1 MDYYNPRRSGFSLTP
16 FEPEPF
22 NEVENAEATD
32 QVGINP
38 SDDLTNLQFGMGLT
52 GSTYQDPINKV
63 ESNLESGPVES
74 TPPFSLAPN
83 STQELI
89 GGLQSAEIE
98 KQKAIELDQPKW
110 EEYKRLKAEGKSPT
124 VPWSDTFLP
133 AEIDIVAPDEYD
145 PVALKSVSTFVTP
158 EQTTFTPAQKRQYD
172 VYKSKFPN
180 SINITPLTNAE
191 KEKEHALSQLA
202 KKQPFIDAATNSK
215 SEFESGK
222 KALKKQY
229 NLDGTLRPDN
239 LRYVVLEEEA
249 GEETPLD
256 VFGKKIE
263 GFPRELIP
271 SKLPKTY
278 KEAESLLGKFHQ
290 QTLDGIKYTA
300 RFEGIAS
307 GVFDAAVGLVS
318 PENITLMIGTGLV
331 SAPIKVAISAYFSVT
346 MGIGAYE
353 ATNAA
358 LEARK
363 RGDDQEEAYLWTSA
377 VFSTVMA
384 AFAGKHALAK
394 TSTSF
399 KLESPEVRA
408 EFPSQTLISVF
419 NKELRNDKGLPYV
432 LDFETAAE
440 VKNELIDRGF
450 TISSRPT
457 QRSMFLPDSPR
468 LSEGFVDMK
477 EVGNSLRLSREI
489 IALLAPLTEQ
499 ATARENERLVAEAIP
514 QLVET
519 AAPISAQSL
528 MDSFKINH
536 LQARVLMGFARV
548 SGLDLN
554 KILVSTYEKMDA
566 AGLSP
571 VVGANRGFF
580 IPLDQARAIISGLTN
595 SSWHTGIHEVLHAV
609 RRQIVSRDYSG
620 SYEYR
625 LSLPEILALEEWA
638 GVKDGVWSPLAEEKF
653 SNSFTRYLADNDS
666 VSVEM
671 KGIFGKI
678 KKYLSSIYNEIK
690 SYVEVSD
697 EIKSIFDKIA
707 NKELRKESNVA
718 SRDAMISGT
727 KNAEKVAGSLKKGDT
742 IAIADGTVILVEED
756 AIGEGQPIKASIN
769 GKPVTYEDGLG
780 WAVMEQDAASK
791 PQSDSSATSAP
802 SKVSEAIAP
811 LVSAETSAAIPVVA
825 TTSPTI
831 LAQSPT
837 PASEKKLNKKDQAK
851 KDKKDEFDAN
861 QERKDD
867 LARALNPDEF
877 PTTTERILGKSPTLE
892 KGSAE
897 NLIDAG
903 RKFQEL
909 ALAYLKKEKIDPAT
923 ITPEQ
928 ITLIAKIAVKE
939 IIYNLSRG
947 ENASDWYT
955 GNIKEMLK
963 IAELIFPE
971 LGKDSKLK
979 LEGFKKS
986 KDQQKDANFI
996 YRLAFAVT
1004 SQNLNVVENSKWAI
1018 QQYEY
1023 FRENGKFD
1031 PSIDVGSKAASI
1043 SGNLKLANDLI
1054 EKIGID
1060 ALNKFCESTLKKEE
1074 ALKFLK
1080 DKLGRDVTISGGTK
1094 LDEILGSAIFG
1105 PKIGGGFLSNLLGN
1119 FDPITIDLWMRRTWG
1134 RWTGN
1139 SVGNGVTAE
1148 NLAKFLDATR
1158 ADGIFSELSNNNRE
1172 PVWISQILVETRN
1185 RKSGGKTFRT
1195 VSPETLQKIR
1205 SNAALEERILDKAR
1219 EVQSNWQK
1227 KYSFVRM
1234 PISPEN
1240 LGKVESG
1247 EWGLLDVVA
1256 NGEKAYALASKIASG
1271 KFFTKGEAAGFL
1283 PKNADGSA
1291 YVPKGFKLTGRGS
1304 YEPIEGHDFNEY
1316 VSQKKLQ
1323 KAIDKEAADKAEDA
1337 GDDIEGAVVSPS
1349 EATEETLKK
1358 VSLRVRAFDVMKK
1371 DFGYTEKIS
1380 NPTVSEKLKTLSA
1393 LASQAYINSYKVI
1406 DIPSEADR
1414 KAIKLLFKEVQKML
1428 HEKDIYISNADIQ
1441 AILWYPEKEIWNTVI
1456 GAKNVTALNLS
1467 YSDSM
1472 ATFARLKG
1480 HGDAV
1485 DKILNENKLPTTP
1498 TNDKSKR
1505 PATVAKAEL
1514 AARGSASGGQRTD
1527 QSGASNAVTDTGT
1540 ESGVRSGDAEKVKGA
1555 TRPIVE
1561 EIQKILTDAIAKGGK
1576 VTAKAKQTIRDL
1588 VTAKFLPKITPTEKL
1603 IADLPSQE
1611 TVSGAIEEGQRKSA
1625 STLNAFNL
1633 NEEVTLRQDVKAW
1646 TRNGV
1651 GVVTVRQEAT
1661 DGIVTHAYVPM
1672 AVVENPVFDT
1682 SQNAIMKTA
1691 AGGKTGQKRS
1701 NLATV
1706 RGKLSASQDIP
1717 IDIETWTQ
1725 VGFNPDRHSYFYPKA
1740 DHTQVV
1746 LSGDAAMQI
1755 GNTVFV
1761 KNPVY
1766 GTKAEAA
1773 KFLFQEEQVDFSS
1786 TRNLYNDP
1794 VAERFGVSKPRLQQ
1808 RTLQQINNDAQSM
1821 IRNSGKKLVYEM
1833 AELAHQGDE
1842 HYMTSVHVEAFT
1854 ILRLELEKSLKKSGR
1869 DSVSAKRKG
1878 ALLTTVIGEIGS
1890 IAGGNLGARAN
1901 ALDPDTGRR
1910 IIVPKDYSEE
1920 EADLFNETESDL
1932 RDKITTAKE
1941 KVDELAD
1948 EEISETAAEIV
1959 NKEKIDPE
1967 INNVLQRITS
1977 VATSYLRNKFSTNRG
1992 GGLSQLAQITKDDFD
2007 IFAKAMC
2014 LYSDKPEA
2022 EFKLFLDAFLKE
2034 HDMPSNLFDADQTEY
2049 IHYTAYLYKQDA
2061 INGNGEALIEGIN
2074 KVANSSVPAKAT
2086 SATAKAAEAAKPA
2099 AAKVEMADLLAEEK
2113 SLLTAV
2119 YGLQRF
2125 EALTPQKRAL
2135 ILKQS
2140 KEGYSW
2146 NLLGYPYD
2154 LDFGNLNNWKL
2165 TSPKTLRVA
2174 NDKLEK
2180 EVERLQGYTDAL
2192 KKSKILG
2199 VRGKFLSFKDKKDK
2213 EERLKIF
2220 TEILKNDLKNHY
2232 LYHYKGLGR
2241 MSPENGV
2248 VFLQNE
2254 ILATR
2259 KYLED
2264 LDSQF
2269 NLANKYLDLDQ
2280 KETQNEINNW
2290 IENVDVRFR
2299 FSPEEN
2305 QKYFKGI
2312 SEKFKELRLTET
2324 EIKWI
2329 LSLSR
2334 DNSSLLNSNVRG
2346 DTTKAEAVLDALIE
2360 MREKEKSSN
2369 ALVKNASFSPT
2380 TKPASTKATPVTAK
2394 PAAVKP
2400 IEPTSTAV
2408 GSDFDIV
2415 YGSAYHERTLDPVEK
2430 ANAVLKFDAG
2440 HSLKDGKFIPTTQE
2454 RVDYER
2460 GELEKTKKSV
2470 QNVIDALAESNL
2482 LDENGRLRK
2491 GVDHIEVQKALEGY
2505 SESRKEYIPYAIGA
2519 DAKWQV
2525 YANPLEFIYGQLKK
2539 ATNYFNAIERQLK
2552 KAESASAKDSSLSPD
2567 AKVKKAKAIKAKVEK
2582 SSEDKKKE
2590 LMDGAKAS
2598 AKAKIE
2604 EAAKEGK
2611 TLGLDELVNQT
2622 TVYQYV
2628 KSIVELDPTRDWTK
2642 ENIMELFQYV
2652 ADMLRIEVLEPAG
2665 YYDGITATE
2674 VRDIYTQHGITKY
2687 PSTEEL
2693 NVKLAQLRRLGDLMA
2708 KWEEA
2713 SRGEMP
2719 KKTGTQQTKP
2729 IVLMREIQKEITVLM
2744 RQLKIADVDVEGAM
2758 RSARQKRIA
2767 GLRNK
2772 LEDIQYQIT
2781 EGKRTE
2787 KPASI
2792 PWTEEELALKAQ
2804 IATLNDQLD
2813 ELLGETDTA
2822 EIQRIVDRIDRQ
2834 TAILNSGNL
2843 FKPKVTPTAKS
2854 ATVTE
2859 ALDRLADINR
2869 KLAEARRAQ
2878 RLLENP
2884 LKTEEEKSINRLEK
2898 ILAILTEENETGI
2911 YFTEKEDIVRDSEA
2925 IKALRDRIYEERAK
2939 KLSTNA
2945 PIVFADDVEISFLTD
2960 QITKVEEMLSSGDFG
2975 SKPIK
2980 GKRVTNDDAVLALR
2994 ETLKS
2999 LRSDL
3004 SEARKAKKLKDN
3016 PPPTEE
3022 DRYLATLDRLI
3033 AIRKEQIE
3041 SGDFQPTATVT
3052 RMLTDRIK
3060 ERQATLDSLNKQ
3072 VFELRK
3078 EERLRLKPN
3087 LTKSQILIKAI
3098 DKKIA
3103 SIERQ
3108 IDTGVLDAPKEL
3120 AKNTDP
3126 EVIRKRKL
3134 LEEAKANLEA
3144 KFSMG
3149 ENAEIAKLR
3158 EEIARLQADINGYVP
3173 KPRVFRTKSQ
3183 AIQDLIDEKKSLNQL
3198 RQQTWKESEAGEAY
3212 DLEKFAERTADKIA
3226 EFERRIREEDTSPLS
3241 KKPKSKSRKKQEKE
3255 LELGLEKAKRDYE
3268 NFRKKLEYAEMTF
3281 IEKRLYDITYLS
3293 HEMLMFS
3300 VMVIPKLATTA
3311 SVTTLVTSPLAEG
3324 FGYLNAKVFPS
3335 LKNADVETAQTFK
3348 ELIKGEY
3355 AGLAGAVYYLFDDL
3369 VSTWTLGK
3377 PMYETELLG
3386 ARADLRTAY
3395 VSRVHALMK
3404 VVPSRQAYE
3413 RTMYRLL
3420 AQLEKEY
3427 PNPRDIPEGL
3437 LARKA
3442 MEEFAVGKAQ
3452 EAKFQ
3457 QQNSLAMAISSVAT
3471 TVADGNKTTEAV
3483 VKLFTKSEMPVATVA
3498 LNLFQTFLKMQY
3510 GTPVALG
3517 RLTAHGLLEYY
3528 KVWKNNFFGDKA
3540 SADWFEKTYELM
3552 DKKTANSVQDQLK
3565 TGQVGI
3571 AIGIM
3576 AYYLYNKRKDEK
3588 YPEELVAYFDEEKV
3602 SKDVFGM
3609 HMDRSLIESPASQ
3622 LLLFWTQVFEQ
3633 LDRLE
3638 KKGDNDPSSKVKA
3651 FTSVEGL
3658 AFMRTPPVQTALS
3671 IAKLVNPKTSSVEAG
3686 RILRIPLGATGPV
3699 FQIAK
3704 ALDPID
3710 SESKGFKRFAEMVAG
3725 KGETKRKPTTLW
3737 EALTVGYPL
3746 LRNEVPKNWKK
3757 NQELLVERQEAKNK
3771 SQKK

>member
-1 MDYYNPRRSGFSLTP
+1 MPYSFNPRRSGLSLTP
-16 FEPEPF
+16 SEPDPF
-22 NEVENAEATD
+22 DQVENAEATD

-38 SDDLTNLQFGMGLT
+38 SDDLTNLQVGMGLT
-52 GSTYQDPINKV
+52 GSTYQDPLDKV
-63 ESNLESGPVES
+63 EGNLDS
-74 TPPFSLAPN
+74 TSIAPISPFSITPN
-83 STQELI
+83 SSQELV
-89 GGLQSAEIE
+89 GALQSADIE

-110 EEYKRLKAEGKSPT
+110 QEYVELKGQGQFPKAPLGGFSE
-124 VPWSDTFLP
+124 P
-133 AEIDIVAPDEYD
+133 ASIDREFPDKYD
-145 PVALKSVSTFVTP
+145 PISFRVNNNDNTFITP

-172 VYKSKFPN
+172 SWKSKYPN
-180 SINITPLTNAE
+180 LIRFSPKTNAK
-191 KEKEHALSQLA
+191 KEEEHALTQLA
-202 KKQPFIDAATNSK
+202 KKQPFTDAAKSAKSK
-215 SEFESGK
+215 LESAK
-222 KALKKQY
+222 RAVRKQY
-229 NLDGTLRPDN
+229 NLDGTLRPDS
-239 LRYVVLEEEA
+239 LRYSKSEDGSNEVKVPLDALEGKSFFG
-249 GEETPLD
+249 GEVPLD

-263 GFPRELIP
+263 GFPVQLVP
-271 SKLPKTY
+271 SQLPQTY
-278 KEAESLLGKFHQ
+278 KEAELLLEKIYN
-290 QTLDGIKYTA
+290 QTLDGIKSAA
-300 RFEGIAS
+300 RAEGITS
-307 GVFDAAVGLVS
+307 GIIDAAIGLAS
-318 PENITLMIGTGLV
+318 AENITLMIGTGFAT
-331 SAPIKVAISAYFSVT
+331 APMKLLISSYFSIT

-363 RGDDQEEAYLWTSA
+363 RGDAQDEAYLWTSA
-377 VFSTVMA
+377 LFSTVMA
-384 AFAGKHALAK
+384 GFAGKHALSK
-394 TSTSF
+394 TSAQF
-399 KLESPEVRA
+399 KLESPEARATFSSNALVR
-408 EFPSQTLISVF
+408 VF
-419 NKELRNDKGLPYV
+419 NKDLVNDKGLPYV
-432 LDFETAAE
+432 LDFDTAAE
-440 VKNELIDRGF
+440 VKNELIGRGF
-450 TISSRPT
+450 TISSRT
-457 QRSMFLPDSPR
+457 TKQSMFFPD
-468 LSEGFVDMK
+468 LKTSEGFFDPT
-477 EVGNSLRLSREI
+477 EVGNMERLNQEI
-489 IALLAPLTEQ
+489 ADLLTPLVAQ
-499 ATARENERLVAEAIP
+499 ITAKENERLVKEAIP

-536 LQARVLMGFARV
+536 IQARVLMGFARV
-548 SGLDLN
+548 SGLDLS
-554 KILVSTYEKMDA
+554 KILVSTYAKMDA

-580 IPLDQARAIISGLTN
+580 IPLDEAKAIISGLTDP
-595 SSWHTGIHEVLHAV
+595 SAHTGIHELNHVV

-620 SYEYR
+620 DHDYR
-625 LSLPEILALEEWA
+625 LSLPEIIVLEEWA
-638 GVKDGVWSPLAEEKF
+638 GAKDGVWPAAADEKF

-666 VSVEM
+666 VSVEL

-678 KKYLSSIYNEIK
+678 KKYLLSIYNEIK
-690 SYVEVSD
+690 SYVEVTD

-707 NKELRKESNVA
+707 NKELRKKANEESSDVA
-718 SRDAMISGT
+718 
-727 KNAEKVAGSLKKGDT
+727 
-742 IAIADGTVILVEED
+742 
-756 AIGEGQPIKASIN
+756 
-769 GKPVTYEDGLG
+769 
-780 WAVMEQDAASK
+780 
-791 PQSDSSATSAP
+791 
-802 SKVSEAIAP
+802 AP
-811 LVSAETSAAIPVVA
+811 LAPAKISEPLPVV
-825 TTSPTI
+825 TSVSPTI
-831 LAQSPT
+831 LAQSST
-837 PASEKKLNKKDQAK
+837 PESEKKLNKRDQAK
-851 KDKKDEFDAN
+851 KDKQDEFNAN
-861 QERKDD
+861 QERKDEI
-867 LARALNPDEF
+867 AKALDPDQY
-877 PTTTERILGKSPTLE
+877 PTTTERILGSNPTLE
-892 KGSAE
+892 KGSAL

-909 ALAYLKKEKIDPAT
+909 ALAYLNKEKIDPAT

-928 ITLIAKIAVKE
+928 LTLIAKIAVKE

-947 ENASDWYT
+947 KNASDWYT

-971 LGKDSKLK
+971 LGSESKLK

-1023 FRENGKFD
+1023 FRDNGRFD

-1060 ALNKFCESTLKKEE
+1060 ALHDFCERTLKKED

-1080 DKLGRDVTISGGTK
+1080 EKLGEDVTITGGTK
-1094 LDEILGSAIFG
+1094 TDEILGSSIFG

-1119 FDPITIDLWMRRTWG
+1119 FNPITIDLWMRRTWG

-1148 NLAKFLDATR
+1148 NLAKFLDASR
-1158 ADGIFSELSNNNRE
+1158 ADRIFSELSNNNKE
-1172 PVWISQILVETRN
+1172 PVWISQIIVETRN

-1195 VSPETLQKIR
+1195 VSPETLKKIR
-1205 SNAALEERILDKAR
+1205 TNAALEARILEKAR
-1219 EVQSNWQK
+1219 EVQSDWQK

-1234 PISPEN
+1234 PISPQN

-1291 YVPKGFKLTGRGS
+1291 YVPKGFKLTARGS
-1304 YEPIEGHDFNEY
+1304 YEPIKGHDFNEY

-1337 GDDIEGAVVSPS
+1337 GDDIEGAIASPS
-1349 EATEETLKK
+1349 EEASETLKK
-1358 VSLRVRAFDVMKK
+1358 VTLRVRAFDVMKK

-1380 NPTVSEKLKTLSA
+1380 NPTISAKLKTLSA

-1414 KAIKLLFKEVQKML
+1414 RAIKLLFKEVQRL
-1428 HEKDIYISNADIQ
+1428 LQEQGIYISNADIQ
-1441 AILWYPEKEIWNTVI
+1441 AILWYPEKEIWNTII
-1456 GAKNVTALNLS
+1456 GAKNATALNLS

-1472 ATFARLKG
+1472 ATIARLRG

-1485 DKILNENKLPTTP
+1485 DKILNETKPPTTP
-1498 TNDKSKR
+1498 TDDKSKR
-1505 PATVAKAEL
+1505 PTTVAKAEL
-1514 AARGSASGGQRTD
+1514 VARGSASGGQRTD

-1540 ESGVRSGDAEKVKGA
+1540 KSGVRSGDAKEVKEA
-1555 TRPIVE
+1555 TRPVLE
-1561 EIQKILTDAIAKGGK
+1561 ETQKILIDAIAKGGK
-1576 VTAKAKQTIRDL
+1576 VTKKAKQTIMDL
-1588 VTAKFLPKITPTEKL
+1588 VTAEFLPKITPTEKL

-1611 TVSGAIEEGQRKSA
+1611 TVTAAIEEGQRKSA

-1633 NEEVTLRQDVKAW
+1633 NEEATLRQDVKAW

-1651 GVVTVRQEAT
+1651 GVVTVRQEGV
-1661 DGIVTHAYVPM
+1661 DGIATHAYVPM
-1672 AVVENPVFDT
+1672 AIVENPVFDT
-1682 SQNAIMKTA
+1682 NQNAIVKTA

-1717 IDIETWTQ
+1717 ADIETWTQ

-1740 DHTQVV
+1740 DHTKVV
-1746 LSGDAAMQI
+1746 LSGDAAVQI

-1766 GTKAEAA
+1766 ATKAEAA
-1773 KFLFQEEQVDFSS
+1773 KFLFQESRVDPSYPKNS
-1786 TRNLYNDP
+1786 YNDL
-1794 VAERFGVSKPRLQQ
+1794 VAEKFGVSKPRLQQ
-1808 RTLQQINNDAQSM
+1808 RTSQQLNDDARRM
-1821 IRNSGKKLVYEM
+1821 ISQVGKKGIYQM
-1833 AELAHQGDE
+1833 AQLALEGDE
-1842 HYMTSVHVEAFT
+1842 HYMTGVHNEAYA
-1854 ILRLELEKSLKKSGR
+1854 IVRDQMEKLLKKSGR
-1869 DSVSAKRKG
+1869 ESEGTKAKG
-1878 ALLTTVIGEIGS
+1878 GLLSRAIGEIGS
-1890 IAGGNLGARAN
+1890 KMGGDLGSRRF
-1901 ALDPDTGRR
+1901 ALDPDTGKR
-1910 IIVPKDYSEE
+1910 IIVPKDFSEE
-1920 EADLFNETESDL
+1920 EAAKFYEEEGNL
-1932 RDKITTAKE
+1932 RDKVTTAKE
-1941 KVDELAD
+1941 KVDKLAD
-1948 EEISETAAEIV
+1948 EEINDTAAEIV
-1959 NKEKIDPE
+1959 NKEKIDPKL
-1967 INNVLQRITS
+1967 NDVLQRITS
-1977 VATSYLRNKFSTNRG
+1977 VATSYLRNKFGSRA

-2014 LYSDKPEA
+2014 LYSDKPES
-2022 EFKLFLDAFLKE
+2022 EFKLFLDAFLRDN
-2034 HDMPSNLFDADQTEY
+2034 DMPPDLFDAGQAGY
-2049 IHYTAYLYKQDA
+2049 IYYTASLYKQDA
-2061 INGNGEALIEGIN
+2061 INGHGEALIEGIN
-2074 KVANSSVPAKAT
+2074 KVASKGSTKKEIAATKAT
-2086 SATAKAAEAAKPA
+2086 PA
-2099 AAKVEMADLLAEEK
+2099 VEKVKMTDLSAEEK
-2113 SLLTAV
+2113 SQFAAV
-2119 YGLQRF
+2119 YGLPRF
-2125 EALTPQKRAL
+2125 EALTLQEKAL
-2135 ILKQS
+2135 ALKQF
-2140 KEGYSW
+2140 KDGYSW
-2146 NLLGYPYD
+2146 SLGGFPYEFD
-2154 LDFGNLNNWKL
+2154 YLNPTNWRV
-2165 TSPKTLRVA
+2165 TTGETLRYANEKIVA
-2174 NDKLEK
+2174 ITGKL
-2180 EVERLQGYTDAL
+2180 QSYIDAL
-2192 KKSKILG
+2192 KEAKLIG
-2199 VRGKFLSFKDKKDK
+2199 VRNNKFLVSKGRETDRETLTNFKRILSDLLHNKDYDKQTDVYFYKNLRNLSPQDG
-2213 EERLKIF
+2213 LKLL
-2220 TEILKNDLKNHY
+2220 EDELLEAKAY
-2232 LYHYKGLGR
+2232 
-2241 MSPENGV
+2241 
-2248 VFLQNE
+2248 LQNVE
-2254 ILATR
+2254 
-2259 KYLED
+2259 
-2264 LDSQF
+2264 SQF
-2269 NLANKYLDLDQ
+2269 NLANKYLGLDQ
-2280 KETQNEINNW
+2280 AAVLNEISIFFKERYKTLPN
-2290 IENVDVRFR
+2290 
-2299 FSPEEN
+2299 PEKKKFLDESS
-2305 QKYFKGI
+2305 K
-2312 SEKFKELRLTET
+2312 KFK
-2324 EIKWI
+2324 
-2329 LSLSR
+2329 
-2334 DNSSLLNSNVRG
+2334 
-2346 DTTKAEAVLDALIE
+2346 ALG
-2360 MREKEKSSN
+2360 
-2369 ALVKNASFSPT
+2369 LVKNEIDWILGIEYGHNILLRDYRRNIEEKVLDVLIELREEKESLNVPVEDSSSSPT
-2380 TKPASTKATPVTAK
+2380 TGSDSTKKKSATKVAAPVEAEVAK
-2394 PAAVKP
+2394 PT
-2400 IEPTSTAV
+2400 EPTSTAR

-2415 YGSAYHERTLDPVEK
+2415 YGSGYYERSDAATK
-2430 ANAVLKFDAG
+2430 ADAVAKFDAG
-2440 HSLKDGKFIPTTQE
+2440 YSLKDGQFVPTTKEKVAKAEADLETE
-2454 RVDYER
+2454 R
-2460 GELEKTKKSV
+2460 KSIE
-2470 QNVIDALAESNL
+2470 NVIKALSRSKL
-2482 LDENGRLRK
+2482 LDKDGKLKK
-2491 GVDHIEVQKALEGY
+2491 GVTHTQVENAIREDAASRNGY
-2505 SESRKEYIPYAIGA
+2505 TDYAIKS
-2519 DAKWQV
+2519 DAEWQV
-2525 YANPLEFIYGQLKK
+2525 YAKPFEFMAEQLKNKEDYLTAIKRQFGK
-2539 ATNYFNAIERQLK
+2539 ANPPLTEDA
-2552 KAESASAKDSSLSPD
+2552 SLSPD
-2567 AKVKKAKAIKAKVEK
+2567 AKIKKAKAIKAKAEK

-2590 LMDGAKAS
+2590 LIDGAKAS

-2604 EAAKEGK
+2604 EAKEKGK
-2611 TLGLDELVNQT
+2611 TLGLDELVDQT

-2628 KSIVELDPTRDWTK
+2628 KSIVEDDPTREWTR
-2642 ENIMELFQYV
+2642 ENIMELFDYV
-2652 ADMLRIEVLEPAG
+2652 AAMLTQEVLEPAG
-2665 YYDGITATE
+2665 YFDGITAIE
-2674 VRDIYTQHGITKY
+2674 ARDIYTQHGITKY

-2713 SRGEMP
+2713 NRGEMP

-2744 RQLKIADVDVEGAM
+2744 RKLKIADVDVEGAM
-2758 RSARQKRIA
+2758 RSARQKRIT

-2804 IATLNDQLD
+2804 IATMNDQLD

-2822 EIQRIVDRIDRQ
+2822 EIQRILDRIERQ

-2843 FKPKVTPTAKS
+2843 FKPKATPTAKS
-2854 ATVTE
+2854 AAVTA
-2859 ALDRLADINR
+2859 ALDQLADVNK

-2898 ILAILTEENETGI
+2898 ILAILTAENEAGI
-2911 YFTEKEDIVRDSEA
+2911 YLTEQKDIVQDSEA
-2925 IKALRDRIYEERAK
+2925 IKALRDKIYEERAK
-2939 KLSTNA
+2939 KLSTTA
-2945 PIVFADDVEISFLTD
+2945 PIVFADDLEISFLTD

-2999 LRSDL
+2999 MRSEL
-3004 SEARKAKKLKDN
+3004 AEAKKAKKLKDN

-3033 AIRKEQIE
+3033 AIREKQIE
-3041 SGDFQPTATVT
+3041 SGDFQPTAKATK
-3052 RMLTDRIK
+3052 MLTDRIK
-3060 ERQATLDSLNKQ
+3060 ERQATLDSLNEQ
-3072 VFELRK
+3072 VFKLRK

-3098 DKKIA
+3098 DKQIA

-3120 AKNTDP
+3120 TKNTDP
-3126 EVIRKRKL
+3126 EVLRKRKL

-3144 KFSMG
+3144 KYNMG

-3158 EEIARLQADINGYVP
+3158 EEIARLQADINGYTP

-3183 AIQDLIDEKKSLNQL
+3183 GIQDLIDEKKSINQL

-3212 DLEKFAERTADKIA
+3212 DLAKFAERTADKVA
-3226 EFERRIREEDTSPLS
+3226 EFERRVREGDVSQLS

-3268 NFRKKLEYAEMTF
+3268 NFRRKLEYAEMTM
-3281 IEKRLYDITYLS
+3281 IQKRIYDITYLS

-3324 FGYLNAKVFPS
+3324 FGYLNAKIFPS
-3335 LKNADVETAQTFK
+3335 LRNADVETAQTFK

-3377 PMYETELLG
+3377 PMYETALLG
-3386 ARADLRTAY
+3386 ARADIRTAY

-3457 QQNSLAMAISSVAT
+3457 QQNSVAMAISSIAT

-3483 VKLFTKSEMPVATVA
+3483 VKLLTKAEMPVATVA

-3510 GTPVALG
+3510 GAPVALG

-3528 KVWKNNFFGDKA
+3528 QIWKMNLFGDRA
-3540 SADWFEKTYELM
+3540 SAEWFEKTYELM
-3552 DKKTANSVQDQLK
+3552 DAKTANSVQDQLK

-3571 AIGIM
+3571 AIAIL
-3576 AYYLYNKRKDEK
+3576 AYYLYNKRDKDK
-3588 YPEELVAYFDEEKV
+3588 FYPEKLGTYFDEEKV
-3602 SKDVFGM
+3602 SKDVFGQP
-3609 HMDRSLIESPASQ
+3609 MDRSLIESPASQ
-3622 LLLFWTQVFEQ
+3622 LLLFYTQVYEQ
-3633 LDRLE
+3633 LDLLE
-3638 KKGDNDPSSKVKA
+3638 RERNKDFSSKIKVL
-3651 FTSVEGL
+3651 TSVEGL

-3671 IAKLVNPKTSSVEAG
+3671 IAKLVNPKSSSVEAG
-3686 RILRIPLGATGPV
+3686 RVLRIPLGATGPV
-3699 FQIAK
+3699 FQLAK

-3710 SESKGFKRFAEMVAG
+3710 SESKGFKRFAEMVTG

-3746 LRNEVPKNWKK
+3746 LRNEVPVNWKK
-3757 NQELLVERQEAKNK
+3757 NQESLVERQKAQDEQAEKKHKNK
-3771 SQKK
+3771 K

>member
-16 FEPEPF
+16 SEPEPF
-22 NEVENAEATD
+22 DEVENAEATD
-32 QVGINP
+32 QVGLNP
-38 SDDLTNLQFGMGLT
+38 SDDLRNLQVGMGLT
-52 GSTYQDPINKV
+52 GSTYQDPIDKA

-89 GGLQSAEIE
+89 GGLQYAEVE
-98 KQKAIELDQPKW
+98 KQKAIKLDEPKW

-124 VPWSDTFLP
+124 VPWSNTFLP
-133 AEIDIVAPDEYD
+133 AEIDVVAPDEYD
-145 PVALKSVSTFVTP
+145 PVTFKSVSTFVTP

-202 KKQPFIDAATNSK
+202 KKQPFIDAATSAK

-222 KALKKQY
+222 RALRKQY

-239 LRYVVLEEEA
+239 LRYVVLEEET

-263 GFPRELIP
+263 GFPRELVP

-300 RFEGIAS
+300 RVEGITS
-307 GVFDAAVGLVS
+307 GVLDAAVGLVS
-318 PENITLMIGTGLV
+318 PENITLMIGTGFA
-331 SAPIKVAISAYFSVT
+331 SAPMKVAISAYFSIT

-358 LEARK
+358 LEARE
-363 RGDDQEEAYLWTSA
+363 RGDVQDEAYLWTSA
-377 VFSTVMA
+377 LFSATMA
-384 AFAGKHALAK
+384 AFAGKHALSK
-394 TSTSF
+394 TSAQF

-408 EFPSQTLISVF
+408 TFSSNALIYVF
-419 NKELRNDKGLPYV
+419 NKQLRNDKGLPYV
-432 LDFETAAE
+432 LDFDTATE
-440 VKNELIDRGF
+440 VKTELLGRGF
-450 TISSRPT
+450 EISSRPT
-457 QRSMFLPDSPR
+457 KQSMFFPDTR
-468 LSEGFVDMK
+468 TSEGFFDREHPQNIK
-477 EVGNSLRLSREI
+477 LLNEENIASLARL
-489 IALLAPLTEQ
+489 
-499 ATARENERLVAEAIP
+499 TAQITAEENEKLVAAAIP

-571 VVGANRGFF
+571 AVGANRGFF
-580 IPLDQARAIISGLTN
+580 IPLDEARAIISGLTN
-595 SSWHTGIHEVLHAV
+595 PSWHTGIHEVLHAV

-620 SYEYR
+620 DYQYR
-625 LSLPEILALEEWA
+625 LSLPEIIALEEWA
-638 GVKDGVWSPLAEEKF
+638 GAKDGVWPASAEEKF
-653 SNSFTRYLADNDS
+653 TNSFTRYLADNDS
-666 VSVEM
+666 VPVGM
-671 KGIFGKI
+671 KWIFNKI
-678 KKYLSSIYNEIK
+678 KKYLSSVYEEVK
-690 SYVEVSD
+690 RYLEVSD

-727 KNAEKVAGSLKKGDT
+727 KNAEKVAGSLKKGDKIT
-742 IAIADGTVILVEED
+742 IADGTVILVEED

-769 GKPVTYEDGLG
+769 GKSITYEDGLG

-811 LVSAETSAAIPVVA
+811 PVA
-825 TTSPTI
+825 
-831 LAQSPT
+831 LAQGAAPKDLT
-837 PASEKKLNKKDQAK
+837 KEEEKPLVVVEKKLTASQRRSAAK
-851 KDKKDEFDAN
+851 KVEDAAIFAVSQAERDKKAEAIMASLAN
-861 QERKDD
+861 D
-867 LARALNPDEF
+867 PF
-877 PTTTERILGKSPTLE
+877 PTTIEAFLGPNPSFA
-892 KGSAE
+892 KGSQKSIEDIGKMLQRLARE
-897 NLIDAG
+897 RLGGPIDV
-903 RKFQEL
+903 KTMSPS
-909 ALAYLKKEKIDPAT
+909 EKVLVAT
-923 ITPEQ
+923 IMKRE
-928 ITLIAKIAVKE
+928 LIFNK
-939 IIYNLSRG
+939 NRSG
-947 ENASDWYT
+947 NAFDWYT
-955 GNIKEMLK
+955 GNIDDMLK
-963 IAELIFPE
+963 ISGLLYPE
-971 LGKDSKLK
+971 LGKDFAGKIK
-979 LEGFKKS
+979 GFEKS
-986 KDQQKDANFI
+986 KSQFDDANFV
-996 YRLAFAVT
+996 YRLVFAVT
-1004 SQNLNVVENSKWAI
+1004 SQNLKVVDNTDWALL
-1018 QQYEY
+1018 QYEY
-1023 FRENGKFD
+1023 FRKNGKFD
-1031 PSIDVGSKAASI
+1031 PSVDIGSKAESI
-1043 SGNLKLANDLI
+1043 AGNLKLANDLI
-1054 EKIGID
+1054 EKIGIVE
-1060 ALNKFCESTLKKEE
+1060 LKKFCESKLTKSE
-1074 ALKFLK
+1074 ALDWLQA
-1080 DKLGRDVTISGGTK
+1080 KLGKKVSISGGK
-1094 LDEILGSAIFG
+1094 KGDIILGSAIFG
-1105 PKIGGGFLSNLLGN
+1105 PKIGEGFLSNLMGN
-1119 FDPITIDLWMRRTWG
+1119 YYPITVDLWLRRTWG

-1139 SVGNGVTAE
+1139 SVGKGVNAE
-1148 NLAKFLDATR
+1148 NLGRFLDAAR
-1158 ADGIFSELSNNNRE
+1158 DEQSVAEPSRISNI
-1172 PVWISQILVETRN
+1172 PVE
-1185 RKSGGKTFRT
+1185 
-1195 VSPETLQKIR
+1195 
-1205 SNAALEERILDKAR
+1205 DKAR
-1219 EVQSNWQK
+1219 KSNGNRYRAVSDSEITKILADKEFEDAIINYAKLVQSEWQRQ
-1227 KYSFVRM
+1227 YRFIRM
-1234 PISPEN
+1234 PVSQAQLAGI
-1240 LGKVESG
+1240 ESG
-1247 EWGLLDVVA
+1247 AITIDKIVRDAEA
-1256 NGEKAYALASKIASG
+1256 AYALASKIAGG
-1271 KFFTKGEAAGFL
+1271 KPFTKSEAKGFL
-1283 PKNADGSA
+1283 ADD
-1291 YVPKGFKLTGRGS
+1291 YVPDGFTLNSNGTFEPIKGHNFKLVKES
-1304 YEPIEGHDFNEY
+1304 EI
-1316 VSQKKLQ
+1316 KKL
-1323 KAIDKEAADKAEDA
+1323 KAQEIEDSLQDQGIDSDGIIGNEPPLTGSTVKE
-1337 GDDIEGAVVSPS
+1337 
-1349 EATEETLKK
+1349 L
-1358 VSLRVRAFDVMKK
+1358 SLRVRAFKVMKR
-1371 DFGYTEKIS
+1371 DFGFDAKIT
-1380 NPTVSEKLKTLSA
+1380 NKTVSSLIKTDSA
-1393 LASQAYINSYKVI
+1393 LSSQSLINSYKITDV
-1406 DIPSEADR
+1406 PSDADR
-1414 KAIKLLFKEVQKML
+1414 AAIKDVFEIL
-1428 HEKDIYISNADIQ
+1428 HEMLEKDKIKITNADTQ
-1441 AILWYPEKEIWNTVI
+1441 ALHWYPEKDLFAFLLGKEHE
-1456 GAKNVTALNLS
+1456 LNLS
-1467 YSDSM
+1467 YRDAM
-1472 ATFARLKG
+1472 LAVAIKRGLGEEARKL
-1480 HGDAV
+1480 
-1485 DKILNENKLPTTP
+1485 LNENKPPTTP
-1498 TNDKSKR
+1498 TNDKPKLQTTIQGTE
-1505 PATVAKAEL
+1505 PAAKE
-1514 AARGSASGGQRTD
+1514 STNGGRRTD

-1555 TRPIVE
+1555 TRPVVE

-1646 TRNGV
+1646 TRNEV

-1661 DGIVTHAYVPM
+1661 NGIATHAYVPM
-1672 AVVENPVFDT
+1672 AIVENPVFDT
-1682 SQNAIMKTA
+1682 SQNAILKTA
-1691 AGGKTGQKRS
+1691 AGGWKRS

-1706 RGKLSASQDIP
+1706 RGMLSASQDIP
-1717 IDIETWTQ
+1717 ADIATWTQ

-1766 GTKAEAA
+1766 ATKVEAA
-1773 KFLFQEEQVDFSS
+1773 KFLFQESEVEASYP
-1786 TRNLYNDP
+1786 RNRYNDV
-1794 VAERFGVSKPRLQQ
+1794 VAESFGVSKPRLQQ
-1808 RTLQQINNDAQSM
+1808 LTAQQRNDAALRM
-1821 IRNSGKKLVYEM
+1821 IRNSGKKRVYEM
-1833 AELAHQGDE
+1833 AELALQGDE
-1842 HYMTSVHVEAFT
+1842 HYMNSVHVEAYT
-1854 ILRLELEKSLKKSGR
+1854 ILRDQLEKSLKKSGR

-1878 ALLTTVIGEIGS
+1878 ALLTTAIGEIGS
-1890 IAGGNLGARAN
+1890 RTGGNLGARN
-1901 ALDPDTGRR
+1901 SSLDPDTGRR
-1910 IIVPKDYSEE
+1910 IIVPRGASQE

-1932 RDKITTAKE
+1932 RDKITTARE
-1941 KVDELAD
+1941 KVNELAE
-1948 EEISETAAEIV
+1948 EEINDTAAEIV
-1959 NKEKIDPE
+1959 NKEKIDP
-1967 INNVLQRITS
+1967 NLDNVLRRITS
-1977 VATSYLRNKFSTNRG
+1977 VATSYLRNKFSINRG
-1992 GGLSQLAQITKDDFD
+1992 GGLSQLPQINKDDFD

-2022 EFKLFLDAFLKE
+2022 EFKLFLDKFLEE
-2034 HDMPSNLFDADQTEY
+2034 HDMPPDLFDAKQITY
-2049 IHYTAYLYKQDA
+2049 IHHTAYLYKRDA
-2061 INGNGEALIEGIN
+2061 INGNGEALIDGIN

-2099 AAKVEMADLLAEEK
+2099 VAKVEMADLSAEEK
-2113 SLLTAV
+2113 GLLSAV
-2119 YGLQRF
+2119 YGLPRF

-2135 ILKQS
+2135 VLKQS

-2146 NLLGYPYD
+2146 NLFGYPY
-2154 LDFGNLNNWKL
+2154 LFDFGNLNTWKL
-2165 TSPKTLRVA
+2165 TNPRTLRIA
-2174 NDKLEK
+2174 NDSLEK
-2180 EVERLQGYTDAL
+2180 QKERLKHYTEVL
-2192 KKSKILG
+2192 KESKILG
-2199 VRGKFLSFKDKKDK
+2199 ARGKWLVFKDEKDKK
-2213 EERLKIF
+2213 ERLKGF
-2220 TEILKNDLKNHY
+2220 TDNLRKNLTKDY
-2232 LYHYKGLGR
+2232 LYHYKKLGQ
-2241 MSPENGV
+2241 MSPESGIA
-2248 VFLQNE
+2248 FLENE
-2254 ILATR
+2254 ILAGK

-2264 LDSQF
+2264 LNSQLD
-2269 NLANKYLDLDQ
+2269 LANKYLGLDQ
-2280 KETQNEINNW
+2280 KETQDEIASW
-2290 IENVDVRFR
+2290 IKDAGNRWR
-2299 FSPEEN
+2299 FSVEDN
-2305 QKYFKGI
+2305 QKYFKDL
-2312 SEKFKELRLTET
+2312 SEKFKKLGLTET

-2329 LSLSR
+2329 LSIETSN
-2334 DNSSLLNSNVRG
+2334 NSLFWLIRARG
-2346 DTTKAEAVLDALIE
+2346 SDFTDDEIALDAIIE

-2369 ALVKNASFSPT
+2369 VPVENAPSSPT
-2380 TKPASTKATPVTAK
+2380 TKPASVKTTPVTAT
-2394 PAAVKP
+2394 PAVVKP
-2400 IEPTSTAV
+2400 TEPTSTAV
-2408 GSDFDIV
+2408 GSDFDLI
-2415 YGSAYHERTLDPVEK
+2415 YGSAYHERTRDPATK
-2430 ANAVLKFDAG
+2430 ASAVPKFDAG
-2440 HSLKDGKFIPTTQE
+2440 YSLSGGDFVPTTQE

-2470 QNVIDALAESNL
+2470 QNVIDALKESDL
-2482 LDENGRLRK
+2482 LDEEGKLRK
-2491 GVDHIEVQKALEGY
+2491 GINNIHEKVERALEKY
-2505 SESRKEYIPYAIGA
+2505 RETKKEYIHYAIGA
-2519 DAKWQV
+2519 DATWQV
-2525 YANPLEFIYGQLKK
+2525 YANPLEFIAGQLKRST
-2539 ATNYFNAIERQLK
+2539 AYFNALERQLK
-2552 KAESASAKDSSLSPD
+2552 KAEAASAKDTSLSPD
-2567 AKVKKAKAIKAKVEK
+2567 AKIKKAKAIKAKVEK

-2598 AKAKIE
+2598 AKAKIK
-2604 EAAKEGK
+2604 EAEKEGK
-2611 TLGLDELVNQT
+2611 TLRLDELIDQT

-2628 KSIVELDPTRDWTK
+2628 KSIVADDPTREWTR
-2642 ENIMELFQYV
+2642 ENIMGLFKYV
-2652 ADMLRIEVLEPAG
+2652 ADMLNQEVLEPAG
-2665 YYDGITATE
+2665 YSDGITATE
-2674 VRDIYTQHGITKY
+2674 ARDIYTQHGITKY

-2713 SRGEMP
+2713 KRGEMP
-2719 KKTGTQQTKP
+2719 KLTGTQQAKP
-2729 IVLMREIQKEITVLM
+2729 IVLMREMTKEITVLM
-2744 RQLKIADVDVEGAM
+2744 RRLKMTDVDVDGAM

-2767 GLRNK
+2767 GLQNK
-2772 LEDIQYQIT
+2772 LEDIQYQIA

-2787 KPASI
+2787 KPAPI
-2792 PWTEEELALKAQ
+2792 AWTDEELALKAQ

-2822 EIQRIVDRIDRQ
+2822 EIQRIVDRIERQ

-2854 ATVTE
+2854 AAVTE

-2869 KLAEARRAQ
+2869 KLSEARRAQ

-2911 YFTEKEDIVRDSEA
+2911 YLTEKEDIVRDSEA

-2945 PIVFADDVEISFLTD
+2945 PIIFADDVEISFLTD

-2980 GKRVTNDDAVLALR
+2980 GKRVTNDDVVLALR

-2999 LRSDL
+2999 FRSDL

-3041 SGDFQPTATVT
+3041 SGDFQPTAAVT

-3060 ERQATLDSLNKQ
+3060 ERQAILDSLNKQ
-3072 VFELRK
+3072 VFKLRK

-3108 IDTGVLDAPKEL
+3108 IDTGVLDAPREL

-3126 EVIRKRKL
+3126 EVLRKRKL

-3158 EEIARLQADINGYVP
+3158 EEIARLQSDINGYVP

-3183 AIQDLIDEKKSLNQL
+3183 AVQDLIDEKKSLNQL

-3226 EFERRIREEDTSPLS
+3226 EFERRIREGDTSPLS

-3281 IEKRLYDITYLS
+3281 IQKRLYDITYLS

-3324 FGYLNAKVFPS
+3324 FGYLNAKIFPS
-3335 LKNADVETAQTFK
+3335 LRNADVETAQTFR
-3348 ELIKGEY
+3348 ELMKGEY

-3377 PMYETELLG
+3377 PMYETQLLG

-3437 LARKA
+3437 LASKA

-3457 QQNSLAMAISSVAT
+3457 QQNSIAMAISSVAT

-3528 KVWKNNFFGDKA
+3528 KVWKNNFFGDVD
-3540 SADWFEKTYELM
+3540 SAEWFEKTYELM

-3565 TGQVGI
+3565 TGQVGL

-3576 AYYLYNKRKDEK
+3576 AYYLYNKRKHEK
-3588 YPEELVAYFDEEKV
+3588 YPEELETYSDEEKV
-3602 SKDVFGM
+3602 SRDVFGM
-3609 HMDRSLIESPASQ
+3609 PMDRSLIESPASQ

-3638 KKGDNDPSSKVKA
+3638 RKGDNDLSSKVKA

-3710 SESKGFKRFAEMVAG
+3710 SESKGFKRFAEIVTG

-3746 LRNEVPKNWKK
+3746 LRNEVPKNWNK
-3757 NQELLVERQEAKNK
+3757 NQESLVERQKEKNEAKEGKHKNK
-3771 SQKK
+3771 K

>member
-1 MDYYNPRRSGFSLTP
+1 MSYSYNPRRSGFSLTP
-16 FEPEPF
+16 SEPEPF
-22 NEVENAEATD
+22 DEVENAEATD
-32 QVGINP
+32 QVGLNP
-38 SDDLTNLQFGMGLT
+38 SDDLRNLQVGMELT
-52 GSTYQDPINKV
+52 DSTYQDPIDKA

-89 GGLQSAEIE
+89 GGLQYAEAE
-98 KQKAIELDQPKW
+98 KQKAIKLDEPKW
-110 EEYKRLKAEGKSPT
+110 EEFKRLKGEGKSPT
-124 VPWSDTFLP
+124 TPWGDTWTQPPIDLEFPDKTDPTRVLSGKYGLINESD
-133 AEIDIVAPDEYD
+133 
-145 PVALKSVSTFVTP
+145 STSITP
-158 EQTTFTPAQKRQYD
+158 EQTTFTPAQRKQYD
-172 VYKSKFPN
+172 AWKSKYPN
-180 SINITPLTNAE
+180 LISLNPKTDAE
-191 KEKEHALSQLA
+191 REREHALSQLA
-202 KKQPFIDAATNSK
+202 KKQPFADAATKAKSK
-215 SEFESGK
+215 LESSK
-222 KALKKQY
+222 RAVRKQY

-239 LRYVVLEEEA
+239 LRYSKSGDGSNEVNVPLDVLGGKSFFG
-249 GEETPLD
+249 GEVPLD

-263 GFPRELIP
+263 GFPVQLVP
-271 SKLPKTY
+271 SQLPETY
-278 KEAESLLGKFHQ
+278 KEAESLLEKIYK
-290 QTLDGIKYTA
+290 QTLDGIKSAA
-300 RFEGIAS
+300 RAEGITS
-307 GVFDAAVGLVS
+307 GIIDAAIGLVS
-318 PENITLMIGTGLV
+318 PENITLMVGTGFA
-331 SAPIKVAISAYFSVT
+331 SAPMKVAISSYFSIT

-358 LEARK
+358 LEARE
-363 RGDDQEEAYLWTSA
+363 RGDAQDEAYLWTSA
-377 VFSTVMA
+377 LFSATMA
-384 AFAGKHALAK
+384 VFAGKHALSK
-394 TSTSF
+394 TSAQF

-408 EFPSQTLISVF
+408 TFSSNALIYVF
-419 NKELRNDKGLPYV
+419 NKQLRNDKGLPYV
-432 LDFETAAE
+432 LDFDTATE
-440 VKNELIDRGF
+440 VKTELLGRGF
-450 TISSRPT
+450 EISSRPT
-457 QRSMFLPDSPR
+457 KQSMFFPDTR
-468 LSEGFVDMK
+468 TSEGFFDMEHPQNIK
-477 EVGNSLRLSREI
+477 LLNEEIESRLI
-489 IALLAPLTEQ
+489 PLVAQ
-499 ATARENERLVAEAIP
+499 ITAKENEKLVAAAIP

-571 VVGANRGFF
+571 AVGANRGFF
-580 IPLDQARAIISGLTN
+580 IPLDEARAIISGLTN
-595 SSWHTGIHEVLHAV
+595 PSWHTGIHEVLHAV

-620 SYEYR
+620 DYQYR
-625 LSLPEILALEEWA
+625 LSLPEIIALEEWA
-638 GVKDGVWSPLAEEKF
+638 GAKDGVWSPSAEEKF
-653 SNSFTRYLADNDS
+653 TNSFTRYLADNDS

-678 KKYLSSIYNEIK
+678 KKYLSSVYEEVK
-690 SYVEVSD
+690 RYLEVSD

-707 NKELRKESNVA
+707 NKELRKKANEASPDVA
-718 SRDAMISGT
+718 
-727 KNAEKVAGSLKKGDT
+727 
-742 IAIADGTVILVEED
+742 
-756 AIGEGQPIKASIN
+756 P
-769 GKPVTYEDGLG
+769 P
-780 WAVMEQDAASK
+780 
-791 PQSDSSATSAP
+791 
-802 SKVSEAIAP
+802 
-811 LVSAETSAAIPVVA
+811 VSAETSAAIPVVA
-825 TTSPTI
+825 TTFPTI

-877 PTTTERILGKSPTLE
+877 PTTTERILGKSPTLG
-892 KGSAE
+892 KGSAS

-939 IIYNLSRG
+939 ILYNLSRG
-947 ENASDWYT
+947 KNAFDWYT

-971 LGKDSKLK
+971 LGEDSKLK

-1060 ALNKFCESTLKKEE
+1060 ALHEFCESTLKKEE

-1227 KYSFVRM
+1227 KYSVVRM

-1428 HEKDIYISNADIQ
+1428 HEQDIYISNADIQ

-1485 DKILNENKLPTTP
+1485 DKILNENKPPTTP

-1505 PATVAKAEL
+1505 PAVSATAEPV
-1514 AARGSASGGQRTD
+1514 ARGSASGGQRTD

-1611 TVSGAIEEGQRKSA
+1611 TVSGAIEENQRNRA

-1646 TRNGV
+1646 TRNEV

-1661 DGIVTHAYVPM
+1661 DGIATHAYVPM
-1672 AVVENPVFDT
+1672 AIVENPVFDT
-1682 SQNAIMKTA
+1682 SQNAILKTA

-1706 RGKLSASQDIP
+1706 RGMLSASQDIP
-1717 IDIETWTQ
+1717 ADIATWTQ

-1766 GTKAEAA
+1766 ATKAEAA
-1773 KFLFQEEQVDFSS
+1773 KFLFQEERIDFTS
-1786 TRNLYNDP
+1786 TRNSYNDLS
-1794 VAERFGVSKPRLQQ
+1794 AEKFGVSTPRGQQ
-1808 RTLQQINNDAQSM
+1808 STLQQINDDALRM
-1821 IRNSGKKLVYEM
+1821 IRISGKKRVYEM
-1833 AELAHQGDE
+1833 AELAKQGDM
-1842 HYMTSVHVEAFT
+1842 HYMTATHVEAFT
-1854 ILRLELEKSLKKSGR
+1854 ILRDQLEKSLKKSGR

-1878 ALLTTVIGEIGS
+1878 ALLTTVIGQIGTMY
-1890 IAGGNLGARAN
+1890 GKGLRARAN
-1901 ALDPDTGRR
+1901 TIDPDTGRR
-1910 IIVPKDYSEE
+1910 IIVPEDYSEE

-1932 RDKITTAKE
+1932 RDKITTARE
-1941 KVDELAD
+1941 KVKELAD
-1948 EEISETAAEIV
+1948 EEINETAAEIV
-1959 NKEKIDPE
+1959 NKEKIDPKLD
-1967 INNVLQRITS
+1967 NVLRRITS
-1977 VATSYLRNKFSTNRG
+1977 VATSYLRNKFSINRG
-1992 GGLSQLAQITKDDFD
+1992 GGLSQLPQITKDDFD
-2007 IFAKAMC
+2007 IFGKAMC

-2034 HDMPSNLFDADQTEY
+2034 HDMPPNLFDADQIEY
-2049 IHYTAYLYKQDA
+2049 IRQTAFLYKQDA

-2086 SATAKAAEAAKPA
+2086 SATAKAAEAVKPA
-2099 AAKVEMADLLAEEK
+2099 VAKVEMADLSAEEK
-2113 SLLTAV
+2113 GLLSAV
-2119 YGLQRF
+2119 YGLPRF

-2135 ILKQS
+2135 VLKQS
-2140 KEGYSW
+2140 KEGYIW

-2154 LDFGNLNNWKL
+2154 FDFGNFNTWKL

-2180 EVERLQGYTDAL
+2180 EVERLQNYTDAL
-2192 KKSKILG
+2192 KESKILG
-2199 VRGKFLSFKDKKDK
+2199 VRGKWLVSDKKEK

-2220 TEILKNDLKNHY
+2220 KKILTDDSKNHY

-2241 MSPENGV
+2241 MSPEDGV
-2248 VFLQNE
+2248 AFLQNE
-2254 ILATR
+2254 ILATK

-2264 LDSQF
+2264 LNSQL

-2280 KETQNEINNW
+2280 KETQDEIASW

-2299 FSPEEN
+2299 FSPEDN

-2324 EIKWI
+2324 EIKWV

-2334 DNSSLLNSNVRG
+2334 DNSSLLTSLVRG

-2369 ALVKNASFSPT
+2369 APVEDAPSSPT
-2380 TKPASTKATPVTAK
+2380 TKPASAKATPVTAK

-2400 IEPTSTAV
+2400 TEPTSTAV
-2408 GSDFDIV
+2408 GSDFDLI
-2415 YGSAYHERTLDPVEK
+2415 YGSAYHERTLDPATK
-2430 ANAVLKFDAG
+2430 ANAVPKFDAG
-2440 HSLKDGKFIPTTQE
+2440 YSLSGGDFVPTTQE
-2454 RVDYER
+2454 RVDYEK

-2470 QNVIDALAESNL
+2470 QNVIDALKESDL
-2482 LDENGRLRK
+2482 LDEEGKLRK
-2491 GVDHIEVQKALEGY
+2491 GVKNIHEEVQKALAKY
-2505 SESRKEYIPYAIGA
+2505 RESRKEYIPYAIGA
-2519 DAKWQV
+2519 DAAWQV
-2525 YANPLEFIYGQLKK
+2525 YANPLEFIAGQLKRS
-2539 ATNYFNAIERQLK
+2539 TDYFNALERQLK
-2552 KAESASAKDSSLSPD
+2552 KAESASAKDTSLSPD
-2567 AKVKKAKAIKAKVEK
+2567 AKIKKAKAIKAKVEK

-2598 AKAKIE
+2598 AKAKID
-2604 EAAKEGK
+2604 EAKKEDK
-2611 TLGLDELVNQT
+2611 TLRLDELIDQT

-2628 KSIVELDPTRDWTK
+2628 KSIVADDPTREWTR
-2642 ENIMELFQYV
+2642 ENIMGLFKYV
-2652 ADMLRIEVLEPAG
+2652 ADMLNQEVLEPAG
-2665 YYDGITATE
+2665 YSDGITATE
-2674 VRDIYTQHGITKY
+2674 ARDIYTQHGITKY

-2713 SRGEMP
+2713 KRGEMP
-2719 KKTGTQQTKP
+2719 KLTGTQQAKP
-2729 IVLMREIQKEITVLM
+2729 IVLMREMTKEITVLM
-2744 RQLKIADVDVEGAM
+2744 RKLKMTDVDVDGAM
-2758 RSARQKRIA
+2758 RSARQKRIT
-2767 GLRNK
+2767 GLQNK
-2772 LEDIQYQIT
+2772 LEDIQYQIA

-2787 KPASI
+2787 KPAPI
-2792 PWTEEELALKAQ
+2792 AWTDEELALKAQ

-2822 EIQRIVDRIDRQ
+2822 EIQRIVDRIERQ

-2854 ATVTE
+2854 AAVTE

-2911 YFTEKEDIVRDSEA
+2911 YLTEKEDIVRDSEA

-2939 KLSTNA
+2939 KLSATA

-2980 GKRVTNDDAVLALR
+2980 GKRVTNDDVVLALR

-3041 SGDFQPTATVT
+3041 SGDFQPTAAVT

-3060 ERQATLDSLNKQ
+3060 ERQAILDSLNKQ
-3072 VFELRK
+3072 VFKLRK

-3120 AKNTDP
+3120 SKNTDP
-3126 EVIRKRKL
+3126 EVLRKRKL
-3134 LEEAKANLEA
+3134 LEEAKANLDA

-3158 EEIARLQADINGYVP
+3158 EEIARLQSDINGYTP

-3183 AIQDLIDEKKSLNQL
+3183 AVQDLIDEKKSLNQL

-3212 DLEKFAERTADKIA
+3212 DLEKFAQRTADKIA
-3226 EFERRIREEDTSPLS
+3226 EFERRIREGDTSPLG

-3281 IEKRLYDITYLS
+3281 IQKRLYDITYLS

-3335 LKNADVETAQTFK
+3335 LKNADVETAQTFR
-3348 ELIKGEY
+3348 ELMKGEY

-3437 LARKA
+3437 LASKA

-3457 QQNSLAMAISSVAT
+3457 QQNSIAMAISSVAT

-3528 KVWKNNFFGDKA
+3528 KVWKNNFFGDVD

-3565 TGQVGI
+3565 TGQVGL

-3576 AYYLYNKRKDEK
+3576 AYYLYNKRKNEK
-3588 YPEELVAYFDEEKV
+3588 YPEELGAYFDEEKV

-3622 LLLFWTQVFEQ
+3622 LLLFWTQFFEQ

-3638 KKGDNDPSSKVKA
+3638 RKEDNDLSSKVKA

-3710 SESKGFKRFAEMVAG
+3710 SESKGFKRFAEIVTG

-3757 NQELLVERQEAKNK
+3757 NQESLVERQKEKDEAKGSKHKNK
-3771 SQKK
+3771 K

>member
-16 FEPEPF
+16 SEPDPF
-22 NEVENAEATD
+22 DEVENAEATD
-32 QVGINP
+32 QVGLNP
-38 SDDLTNLQFGMGLT
+38 SDDLTNLQVGMGLT
-52 GSTYQDPINKV
+52 GSTYQDPIDKV

-89 GGLQSAEIE
+89 GGLQYAEVE
-98 KQKAIELDQPKW
+98 KQKAIKLDEPKW

-124 VPWSDTFLP
+124 VPWSNTFLP
-133 AEIDIVAPDEYD
+133 AEIDVVAPDEYD
-145 PVALKSVSTFVTP
+145 PVTFKSVSTFVTP

-222 KALKKQY
+222 RALRKQY

-239 LRYVVLEEEA
+239 LRYVVLEEET

-263 GFPRELIP
+263 GFPRELVP

-300 RFEGIAS
+300 RVEGITS
-307 GVFDAAVGLVS
+307 GVLDAAVGLVS
-318 PENITLMIGTGLV
+318 PENITLMIGTGFA
-331 SAPIKVAISAYFSVT
+331 SAPMKVAISSYFSIT

-358 LEARK
+358 LEARE
-363 RGDDQEEAYLWTSA
+363 RGDAQDEAYLWTSA
-377 VFSTVMA
+377 LFSATMA
-384 AFAGKHALAK
+384 VFAGKHALSK
-394 TSTSF
+394 TSAQF

-408 EFPSQTLISVF
+408 TFSSNALIYVF
-419 NKELRNDKGLPYV
+419 NKQLRNDKGLPYV
-432 LDFETAAE
+432 LDFDTAAE
-440 VKNELIDRGF
+440 VKTELLGRGF
-450 TISSRPT
+450 EISSRPT
-457 QRSMFLPDSPR
+457 KQSMFFPDTKT
-468 LSEGFVDMK
+468 SEGFFDMEHPQNIK
-477 EVGNSLRLSREI
+477 LLNEEIESRLI
-489 IALLAPLTEQ
+489 PLVAQ
-499 ATARENERLVAEAIP
+499 ITAKENEKLVAAAIP

-519 AAPISAQSL
+519 ASPISAQSL

-536 LQARVLMGFARV
+536 TQARVLMGFARV

-580 IPLDQARAIISGLTN
+580 IPLDEARAIISGLTDP
-595 SSWHTGIHEVLHAV
+595 SAHTGIHEINHVV

-620 SYEYR
+620 DHDYR
-625 LSLPEILALEEWA
+625 LSLPEIIVLEEWA
-638 GVKDGVWSPLAEEKF
+638 GAKDGVWPASADEKF

-678 KKYLSSIYNEIK
+678 KKYLLSIYEEVK
-690 SYVEVSD
+690 RYLEVSD

-707 NKELRKESNVA
+707 NKELRKKANEASPDVA
-718 SRDAMISGT
+718 
-727 KNAEKVAGSLKKGDT
+727 
-742 IAIADGTVILVEED
+742 
-756 AIGEGQPIKASIN
+756 P
-769 GKPVTYEDGLG
+769 P
-780 WAVMEQDAASK
+780 
-791 PQSDSSATSAP
+791 
-802 SKVSEAIAP
+802 
-811 LVSAETSAAIPVVA
+811 VSAETSAAIPVVA

-851 KDKKDEFDAN
+851 KDKQDEFDAN

-867 LARALNPDEF
+867 LARALNPDDF
-877 PTTTERILGKSPTLE
+877 PTTTERILGNNPTLE

-903 RKFQEL
+903 RKIQEL
-909 ALAYLKKEKIDPAT
+909 GLAYLKKEKIDPAT

-947 ENASDWYT
+947 KNASDWYT

-1256 NGEKAYALASKIASG
+1256 NAEKAYALASKIASG

-1428 HEKDIYISNADIQ
+1428 HEQDIYISNADIQ

-1485 DKILNENKLPTTP
+1485 DKILNENKPPTTP

-1611 TVSGAIEEGQRKSA
+1611 TVSGAIEEGQRNRA

-1651 GVVTVRQEAT
+1651 GVVVVRQEAT
-1661 DGIVTHAYVPM
+1661 DGIATHAYVPM
-1672 AVVENPVFDT
+1672 AIIENVVFDT
-1682 SQNAIMKTA
+1682 SQNAILKTA
-1691 AGGKTGQKRS
+1691 AGGWKRS

-1717 IDIETWTQ
+1717 ADITTWTQ
-1725 VGFNPDRHSYFYPKA
+1725 VGFNPDRHTYFYPKA

-1766 GTKAEAA
+1766 ATKAEAA
-1773 KFLFQEEQVDFSS
+1773 KFLFQEEQIDYSS
-1786 TRNLYNDP
+1786 TRNSYNDLS
-1794 VAERFGVSKPRLQQ
+1794 AEKFGVSTPRGQQ
-1808 RTLQQINNDAQSM
+1808 STLQQINDDAQRM
-1821 IRNSGKKLVYEM
+1821 IRISGKKRVYEM
-1833 AELAHQGDE
+1833 AELAKQGDM
-1842 HYMTSVHVEAFT
+1842 HYMTAAHVEAFT
-1854 ILRLELEKSLKKSGR
+1854 ILRDQLEKSLKKSGR

-1878 ALLTTVIGEIGS
+1878 ALLTTVIGQIGTMY
-1890 IAGGNLGARAN
+1890 GKGLRARAN
-1901 ALDPDTGRR
+1901 TLDPDTGRR
-1910 IIVPKDYSEE
+1910 IIVPEDYSEE
-1920 EADLFNETESDL
+1920 EADLFNETESNL
-1932 RDKITTAKE
+1932 RDKITTARE
-1941 KVDELAD
+1941 KVNELAE
-1948 EEISETAAEIV
+1948 EEINDTAAEIV
-1959 NKEKIDPE
+1959 NKEKIDPK
-1967 INNVLQRITS
+1967 IDDVLQRITS
-1977 VATSYLRNKFSTNRG
+1977 VATSYLRNKFSINRG

-2034 HDMPSNLFDADQTEY
+2034 HDMPPNLFDADQIEY

-2061 INGNGEALIEGIN
+2061 INGNGEALIDGIN

-2099 AAKVEMADLLAEEK
+2099 AAKVEMADLSAEEK

-2119 YGLQRF
+2119 YGLPRF

-2135 ILKQS
+2135 VLKQS

-2146 NLLGYPYD
+2146 NLFGYPY
-2154 LDFGNLNNWKL
+2154 LFDFGNLNTWKL
-2165 TSPKTLRVA
+2165 TSPRTLRIA
-2174 NDKLEK
+2174 NDSLEK
-2180 EVERLQGYTDAL
+2180 QKERLKHYTEVL
-2192 KKSKILG
+2192 KESKILG
-2199 VRGKFLSFKDKKDK
+2199 VRGKWLVFKDEKEKK
-2213 EERLKIF
+2213 ERLKGF
-2220 TEILKNDLKNHY
+2220 TDNLRKNLTKDY
-2232 LYHYKGLGR
+2232 LYHYKKLGQ
-2241 MSPENGV
+2241 MSPESGIA
-2248 VFLQNE
+2248 FLENE
-2254 ILATR
+2254 ILAGK

-2264 LDSQF
+2264 LNSQLD
-2269 NLANKYLDLDQ
+2269 LANKYLGLDQ
-2280 KETQNEINNW
+2280 KETQDEIASW
-2290 IENVDVRFR
+2290 IEDAGNRWR
-2299 FSPEEN
+2299 FSVEDN
-2305 QKYFKGI
+2305 QKYFKDL
-2312 SEKFKELRLTET
+2312 SEKFKKLGLTET

-2329 LSLSR
+2329 LSIETNNNSLFWLIR
-2334 DNSSLLNSNVRG
+2334 ARGADFTDNEI
-2346 DTTKAEAVLDALIE
+2346 ALDSLIE
-2360 MREKEKSSN
+2360 MREKEKPSN
-2369 ALVKNASFSPT
+2369 APVEDAPSSPT
-2380 TKPASTKATPVTAK
+2380 TKPASVKATPVTAK

-2400 IEPTSTAV
+2400 TEPTSTA
-2408 GSDFDIV
+2408 
-2415 YGSAYHERTLDPVEK
+2415 
-2430 ANAVLKFDAG
+2430 
-2440 HSLKDGKFIPTTQE
+2440 
-2454 RVDYER
+2454 
-2460 GELEKTKKSV
+2460 
-2470 QNVIDALAESNL
+2470 ES
-2482 LDENGRLRK
+2482 E
-2491 GVDHIEVQKALEGY
+2491 
-2505 SESRKEYIPYAIGA
+2505 
-2519 DAKWQV
+2519 
-2525 YANPLEFIYGQLKK
+2525 
-2539 ATNYFNAIERQLK
+2539 
-2552 KAESASAKDSSLSPD
+2552 SAKDTSLSPD
-2567 AKVKKAKAIKAKVEK
+2567 AKIKKAKAIKAKVEK

-2590 LMDGAKAS
+2590 LIDGAKAS
-2598 AKAKIE
+2598 AKAKID
-2604 EAAKEGK
+2604 EAEKEGK
-2611 TLGLDELVNQT
+2611 TLGLDELIDQT

-2628 KSIVELDPTRDWTK
+2628 KSIVADDPTREWTR
-2642 ENIMELFQYV
+2642 ENIMGLFKYV
-2652 ADMLRIEVLEPAG
+2652 ADMLNQEVLEPAG
-2665 YYDGITATE
+2665 YSGGITATE
-2674 VRDIYTQHGITKY
+2674 ARDIYTQHGITKY

-2713 SRGEMP
+2713 KRGEMP
-2719 KKTGTQQTKP
+2719 KITGTQQAKP

-2744 RQLKIADVDVEGAM
+2744 RKLKMTDVDVDGAM

-2767 GLRNK
+2767 GLQNK

-2787 KPASI
+2787 KPAPI
-2792 PWTEEELALKAQ
+2792 AWTDEELALKAQ

-2822 EIQRIVDRIDRQ
+2822 EIQRIVDRIERQ

-2843 FKPKVTPTAKS
+2843 FKPKITPTAKS
-2854 ATVTE
+2854 AAVTE

-2898 ILAILTEENETGI
+2898 ILAILTAENETGI
-2911 YFTEKEDIVRDSEA
+2911 YFTEKEDIVQDSEA

-3041 SGDFQPTATVT
+3041 SGDFQPTAKVT

-3098 DKKIA
+3098 DKQIA

-3108 IDTGVLDAPKEL
+3108 IDTNVLDAPKEL
-3120 AKNTDP
+3120 SKNTDP
-3126 EVIRKRKL
+3126 EVLRKRKL
-3134 LEEAKANLEA
+3134 LEEAKANLDA

-3158 EEIARLQADINGYVP
+3158 EEIARLQADINGYTP

-3226 EFERRIREEDTSPLS
+3226 EFERRIREGDTSPLS

-3281 IEKRLYDITYLS
+3281 IQKRLYDITYLS

-3324 FGYLNAKVFPS
+3324 FGYLNAKIFPS
-3335 LKNADVETAQTFK
+3335 LRNADVETAQTFK
-3348 ELIKGEY
+3348 ELMKGEY

-3377 PMYETELLG
+3377 PMYETQLLG

-3437 LARKA
+3437 LASKA
-3442 MEEFAVGKAQ
+3442 MEKFAVGKAQ

-3528 KVWKNNFFGDKA
+3528 KVWKNNFFGDID
-3540 SADWFEKTYELM
+3540 SAEWFEKTYELM

-3565 TGQVGI
+3565 TGQVGL

-3576 AYYLYNKRKDEK
+3576 AYYLYNKRKHEK
-3588 YPEELVAYFDEEKV
+3588 YPEELEAFFDEEKV
-3602 SKDVFGM
+3602 SRDVFGM
-3609 HMDRSLIESPASQ
+3609 PMDRSLIESPASQ

-3638 KKGDNDPSSKVKA
+3638 RKGDNDPSSKVKA

-3710 SESKGFKRFAEMVAG
+3710 SESKGFKRFAEMVTG

-3757 NQELLVERQEAKNK
+3757 NQESLVERQKEKDEAEERKHKNK
-3771 SQKK
+3771 K

>member
-1 MDYYNPRRSGFSLTP
+1 MSYSYNPRRSGFSLTP
-16 FEPEPF
+16 SEPEPF
-22 NEVENAEATD
+22 DEVENAEATD
-32 QVGINP
+32 QVGLNP
-38 SDDLTNLQFGMGLT
+38 SDDLTNLQVGMGLT
-52 GSTYQDPINKV
+52 GSTYQDPIDKV

-89 GGLQSAEIE
+89 GGLQSAEVE
-98 KQKAIELDQPKW
+98 KQKAIELNQPKW

-124 VPWSDTFLP
+124 VPWSNTFLP
-133 AEIDIVAPDEYD
+133 AEIDVVAPDEYD
-145 PVALKSVSTFVTP
+145 PVTLKGVSTFVTP

-172 VYKSKFPN
+172 AYKSKFPN

-222 KALKKQY
+222 KALRKQY

-239 LRYVVLEEEA
+239 LRYVVLEEET

-263 GFPRELIP
+263 GFPRELVP

-278 KEAESLLGKFHQ
+278 KEAESLLEKFHQ

-300 RFEGIAS
+300 RVEGITS
-307 GVFDAAVGLVS
+307 GVLDAAVGLLS
-318 PENITLMIGTGLV
+318 PENITLMVGTGFA
-331 SAPIKVAISAYFSVT
+331 SAPMKVAISSYFSIT

-358 LEARK
+358 LEARE
-363 RGDDQEEAYLWTSA
+363 RGDVQDEAYLWTSA

-399 KLESPEVRA
+399 KLKSPEVRA

-432 LDFETAAE
+432 LDFGTAAE
-440 VKNELIDRGF
+440 VENELIGRGF

-457 QRSMFLPDSPR
+457 KQSMFFPDTR
-468 LSEGFVDMK
+468 TSEGFVDMK
-477 EVGNSLRLSREI
+477 EVGNSLRLSRED
-489 IALLAPLTEQ
+489 IAPLAPLTEQ
-499 ATARENERLVAEAIP
+499 ATAATARENERLVTEAIP

-519 AAPISAQSL
+519 ASPISAQSL

-536 LQARVLMGFARV
+536 TQARVLMGFARV

-580 IPLDQARAIISGLTN
+580 IPLDEARAIISGLTDP
-595 SSWHTGIHEVLHAV
+595 SAHTGIHEINHVV

-620 SYEYR
+620 DHDYR
-625 LSLPEILALEEWA
+625 LSLPEIIALEEWA
-638 GVKDGVWSPLAEEKF
+638 GAKDGVWPASADEKF

-678 KKYLSSIYNEIK
+678 KKYLLSIYEEVK
-690 SYVEVSD
+690 RYVEVSD

-707 NKELRKESNVA
+707 NKELRKKANEASPDVA
-718 SRDAMISGT
+718 
-727 KNAEKVAGSLKKGDT
+727 
-742 IAIADGTVILVEED
+742 
-756 AIGEGQPIKASIN
+756 P
-769 GKPVTYEDGLG
+769 P
-780 WAVMEQDAASK
+780 
-791 PQSDSSATSAP
+791 
-802 SKVSEAIAP
+802 
-811 LVSAETSAAIPVVA
+811 VSAETSAAIPVVA

-831 LAQSPT
+831 LAQSST
-837 PASEKKLNKKDQAK
+837 PASEKKLNKREQAK
-851 KDKKDEFDAN
+851 KDKEDAFYAN
-861 QERKDD
+861 QERKDAIAKGLD
-867 LARALNPDEF
+867 PNDYPIGPES
-877 PTTTERILGKSPTLE
+877 ILGPNPILE
-892 KGSAE
+892 RGSAS

-903 RKFQEL
+903 RKFQEF

-928 ITLIAKIAVKE
+928 VKIIAKIAVQE
-939 IIYNLSRG
+939 IIYNLRRG
-947 ENASDWYT
+947 KNASDWYT
-955 GNIKEMLK
+955 GNIKEMLQ
-963 IAELIFPE
+963 IAELIYPE
-971 LGKDSKLK
+971 LGINSKVK
-979 LEGFKKS
+979 IAGFKRS
-986 KDQQKDANFI
+986 KNQSEDANFI
-996 YRLAFAVT
+996 FRVAFAVT
-1004 SQNLNVVENSKWAI
+1004 SQNLNVLQNTKYGME
-1018 QQYEY
+1018 QYEY
-1023 FRENGKFD
+1023 FRKNGKFD
-1031 PSIDVGSKAASI
+1031 PSIDVGSKAESI
-1043 SGNLKLANDLI
+1043 SGNLQLANDLI
-1054 EKIGID
+1054 EKIGIKG
-1060 ALNKFCESTLKKEE
+1060 LHEFCESTLKKEE

-1080 DKLGRDVTISGGTK
+1080 GKLGRDVTITGGAK
-1094 LDEILGSAIFG
+1094 GDEILGSAIFG
-1105 PKIGGGFLSNLLGN
+1105 PKIGSGFLSNLLGN
-1119 FDPITIDLWMRRTWG
+1119 FAPITVDLWMRRTWG

-1148 NLAKFLDATR
+1148 NLARFLDASR
-1158 ADGIFSELSNNNRE
+1158 NDGVFIELSNNNRE
-1172 PVWISQILVETRN
+1172 PAWISRIAVETRN
-1185 RKSGGKTFRT
+1185 RKSGGKTFRA
-1195 VSPETLQKIR
+1195 VSDETLQKIR
-1205 SNAALEERILDKAR
+1205 SNAELEQKILTEAR
-1219 EVQSNWQK
+1219 KVQSDWQR
-1227 KYSFVRM
+1227 KYGFVRM

-1240 LGKVESG
+1240 LAKVESG
-1247 EWGLLDVVA
+1247 EWRLNEVVA
-1256 NGEKAYALASKIASG
+1256 NGEKAYELASKIASG
-1271 KFFTKGEAAGFL
+1271 KSFTKKEAAGFL

-1291 YVPKGFKLTGRGS
+1291 YVPEGFTITARGN
-1304 YEPIEGHDFNEY
+1304 YEPIEGHKFEKT
-1316 VSQKKLQ
+1316 VSQRKLE
-1323 KAIDKEAADKAEDA
+1323 KAIEKEAADKAADA
-1337 GDDIEGAVVSPS
+1337 GDDIEGVVVSP
-1349 EATEETLKK
+1349 TESTADTLKK

-1371 DFGYTEKIS
+1371 DFGYTTKIS
-1380 NPTVSEKLKTLSA
+1380 NPTISAKIKTKSA
-1393 LASQAYINSYKVI
+1393 LASQALINSYKVI

-1414 KAIKLLFKEVQKML
+1414 KAIVLVFKEIQNIL
-1428 HEKDIYISNADIQ
+1428 HSQDIFITNADIQ
-1441 AILWYPEKEIWNTVI
+1441 AIQWYPEKEIWNTII
-1456 GAKNVTALNLS
+1456 GARDATSLNLS

-1472 ATFARLKG
+1472 AKEAILRG

-1485 DKILNENKLPTTP
+1485 NKILNENKPPTTP

-1505 PATVAKAEL
+1505 PAVSATAEP

-1527 QSGASNAVTDTGT
+1527 QSGASNAVADTGT
-1540 ESGVRSGDAEKVKGA
+1540 EIGVRSGDAEKVKGA
-1555 TRPIVE
+1555 TRPIVKE
-1561 EIQKILTDAIAKGGK
+1561 TQRILTGVIARDGK
-1576 VTAKAKQTIRDL
+1576 VTAKEKRTIRDL
-1588 VTAKFLPKITPTEKL
+1588 VTAEFLPKITPTEKL

-1646 TRNGV
+1646 TRNEV

-1661 DGIVTHAYVPM
+1661 DGIATHAYVPM

-1682 SQNAIMKTA
+1682 NQAAILKTA
-1691 AGGKTGQKRS
+1691 AGGWKRS

-1717 IDIETWTQ
+1717 ADIETWTQ

-1746 LSGDAAMQI
+1746 LSGDAAVQI

-1766 GTKAEAA
+1766 ATKAEAA
-1773 KFLFQEEQVDFSS
+1773 KFLFQEERIDFTS
-1786 TRNLYNDP
+1786 TRNSYNDLS
-1794 VAERFGVSKPRLQQ
+1794 AEKFGVSTPRGQQ
-1808 RTLQQINNDAQSM
+1808 STLQQINDDALRM
-1821 IRNSGKKLVYEM
+1821 IRISGKKRVYEM
-1833 AELAHQGDE
+1833 AELAKQGDM
-1842 HYMTSVHVEAFT
+1842 HYMTATHVEAFT
-1854 ILRLELEKSLKKSGR
+1854 ILRDQLEKSLKKSGR

-1878 ALLTTVIGEIGS
+1878 ALLTTVIGQIGTMY
-1890 IAGGNLGARAN
+1890 GKGLRARAN
-1901 ALDPDTGRR
+1901 TIDPDTGRR
-1910 IIVPKDYSEE
+1910 IIVPENYSQE
-1920 EADLFNETESDL
+1920 EADLFNETESNL
-1932 RDKITTAKE
+1932 RDKITTARE
-1941 KVDELAD
+1941 KVNKLAE
-1948 EEISETAAEIV
+1948 EEINDTAAEIV
-1959 NKEKIDPE
+1959 NKEKIDPKLDD
-1967 INNVLQRITS
+1967 VLRRITS
-1977 VATSYLRNKFSTNRG
+1977 VATSYLRNKFSINRG

-2022 EFKLFLDAFLKE
+2022 EFKLFLDAFLEE
-2034 HDMPSNLFDADQTEY
+2034 HDMPPDLFDAKQINY
-2049 IHYTAYLYKQDA
+2049 IHHTAYLYKQDA
-2061 INGNGEALIEGIN
+2061 INGNGETLIEGIN

-2099 AAKVEMADLLAEEK
+2099 VAKVEMADLSAEEK

-2119 YGLQRF
+2119 YGLPRF

-2135 ILKQS
+2135 VLKQS

-2154 LDFGNLNNWKL
+2154 FDFGNFNTWKL

-2180 EVERLQGYTDAL
+2180 EVERLQNYTDAL
-2192 KKSKILG
+2192 KESKILG
-2199 VRGKFLSFKDKKDK
+2199 ARGKWLVSDKKEK

-2220 TEILKNDLKNHY
+2220 KKILTDDSKNHY

-2241 MSPENGV
+2241 MSPEDGV
-2248 VFLQNE
+2248 AFLENE
-2254 ILATR
+2254 ILATK
-2259 KYLED
+2259 KYLND
-2264 LDSQF
+2264 LESQL

-2280 KETQNEINNW
+2280 KETQDEIAKW
-2290 IENVDVRFR
+2290 IETADIRFR
-2299 FSPEEN
+2299 FSPEDN
-2305 QKYFKGI
+2305 QEYFKGI

-2324 EIKWI
+2324 EIKWV

-2334 DNSSLLNSNVRG
+2334 DKSSLLGSGVRG
-2346 DTTKAEAVLDALIE
+2346 DSTKAEAVLDALIE
-2360 MREKEKSSN
+2360 MREKEKPSN
-2369 ALVKNASFSPT
+2369 APVEAVLAT
-2380 TKPASTKATPVTAK
+2380 AKPTKATSATAK
-2394 PAAVKP
+2394 PAATKP
-2400 IEPTSTAV
+2400 TEPTSTA
-2408 GSDFDIV
+2408 
-2415 YGSAYHERTLDPVEK
+2415 
-2430 ANAVLKFDAG
+2430 
-2440 HSLKDGKFIPTTQE
+2440 
-2454 RVDYER
+2454 
-2460 GELEKTKKSV
+2460 
-2470 QNVIDALAESNL
+2470 ES
-2482 LDENGRLRK
+2482 E
-2491 GVDHIEVQKALEGY
+2491 
-2505 SESRKEYIPYAIGA
+2505 P
-2519 DAKWQV
+2519 
-2525 YANPLEFIYGQLKK
+2525 
-2539 ATNYFNAIERQLK
+2539 
-2552 KAESASAKDSSLSPD
+2552 AKDTSLSPD
-2567 AKVKKAKAIKAKVEK
+2567 AKIKKAKAIKAKVEK

-2590 LMDGAKAS
+2590 LIDGAKTS

-2604 EAAKEGK
+2604 EAEKEGK
-2611 TLGLDELVNQT
+2611 TLGLDELVDQT

-2628 KSIVELDPTRDWTK
+2628 KSIVEDDPTREWTR
-2642 ENIMELFQYV
+2642 ENIMKLFKYV
-2652 ADMLRIEVLEPAG
+2652 ADMLNQEVLEPAG

-2674 VRDIYTQHGITKY
+2674 ARDIYTQHGITKY

-2719 KKTGTQQTKP
+2719 KLTGNQRDKP
-2729 IVLMREIQKEITVLM
+2729 IQLMREIEKEITVLM
-2744 RQLKIADVDVEGAM
+2744 RKLKIADVDVEGAM
-2758 RSARQKRIA
+2758 RSARQKRIT

-2772 LEDIQYQIT
+2772 LEDIQYQIA

-2787 KPASI
+2787 KPAPI
-2792 PWTEEELALKAQ
+2792 AWTEEELALKAQ

-2822 EIQRIVDRIDRQ
+2822 EIQRIVDRIERQ

-2854 ATVTE
+2854 AAVTE

-2911 YFTEKEDIVRDSEA
+2911 YFTEQTDIVRDSEA

-2939 KLSTNA
+2939 KLLTNA

-3033 AIRKEQIE
+3033 AIREEQIE
-3041 SGDFQPTATVT
+3041 SGDFQPTAKVT
-3052 RMLTDRIK
+3052 RMLTDRVK
-3060 ERQATLDSLNKQ
+3060 ERQAILDSLNKQ
-3072 VFELRK
+3072 VFKLRK

-3108 IDTGVLDAPKEL
+3108 IDTGTLDAPKEL
-3120 AKNTDP
+3120 SKNTDP
-3126 EVIRKRKL
+3126 EVLRKRKL

-3158 EEIARLQADINGYVP
+3158 EEIARLQADINGYTP

-3183 AIQDLIDEKKSLNQL
+3183 AVQDLIDEKKSLNQL

-3226 EFERRIREEDTSPLS
+3226 EFERRIREGDTSPLS

-3281 IEKRLYDITYLS
+3281 IQKRLYDITYLS

-3335 LKNADVETAQTFK
+3335 LRNADVETAQTFR
-3348 ELIKGEY
+3348 ELMKGEY

-3377 PMYETELLG
+3377 PMYETQLLG

-3437 LARKA
+3437 LASKA

-3457 QQNSLAMAISSVAT
+3457 QQNSIAMAISSVAT

-3528 KVWKNNFFGDKA
+3528 KVWKNNFFGDVD

-3565 TGQVGI
+3565 TGQVGL

-3576 AYYLYNKRKDEK
+3576 AYYLYNKRKHEK
-3588 YPEELVAYFDEEKV
+3588 YPEELGTHSDEEKV

-3609 HMDRSLIESPASQ
+3609 PMDRSLIESPASQ
-3622 LLLFWTQVFEQ
+3622 LLLFWTQFFEQ

-3638 KKGDNDPSSKVKA
+3638 RKGDNDLSSKIKA

-3658 AFMRTPPVQTALS
+3658 AFIRTPPVQTALS

-3710 SESKGFKRFAEMVAG
+3710 SESKGFKRFAEMVTG

-3757 NQELLVERQEAKNK
+3757 NQESLVERQKEKDEAKERKHKNK
-3771 SQKK
+3771 K